1 MKTAIS
7 LGDELFDAAERLA
20 RRLGVS
26 RSELYARALGR
37 FVDEHRDDGV
47 TAALDAVYLETES
60 GLEPG
65 FARLQGASLEPGD
78 W

>member
-37 FVDEHRDDGV
+37 FVDDHRDDGV
-47 TAALDAVYLETES
+47 TAALDALYSET
-60 GLEPG
+60 
-65 FARLQGASLEPGD
+65 ASELEPGD
-78 W
+78 AQLQSASVEPGEW